1 NPIVMLSPLNEKL
14 EMVLLIG
21 NKNFVEGKRQKVVP
35 SEFALLN
42 NYPNPFNPSTV
53 IGYELPERSQVE
65 LKIYDALGREISTL
79 VDKEEQSAGKYEMV
93 FHAEHFSSGVYFYSL
108 RAGKFFKTKKMLL
121 VR

>member
-1 NPIVMLSPLNEKL
+1 
-14 EMVLLIG
+14 MVLLIG

-53 IGYELPERSQVE
+53 IGYELPEKSQVE
-65 LKIYDALGREISTL
+65 LKIYDALGREITTL
-79 VDKEEQSAGKYEMV
+79 VDKQEQSAGRYEIM
-93 FHAEHFSSGVYFYSL
+93 FHAENFSSGVYFYSIH
-108 RAGKFFKTKKMLL
+108 AGKYFRTKKMLL